1 MDNLW
6 SFLNQTLALS
16 VTAALLLL
24 LKKLFEDKL
33 SPRWQ
38 YGIWSIF
45 TLRLLLPVGL
55 FHRYLFPQGQVLLAW
70 AKNAVEGRLSS
81 ALSAPYEEITVSAP
95 VPLLPDGFFV
105 PRSITDWLFSLYT
118 AGVVISLL
126 WLAGTYV
133 LLRRTVSKGHKAGDA
148 EMAQVQAV
156 AAAHALPMPHRIM
169 VLPQVESAF
178 VCGFLRPVLVLPERP
193 VDDKVLLHE
202 LLHLRY
208 GDIWAGAGICLMRC
222 LHWCNPLVR
231 YCCTRMQ
238 NDCEALCDQR
248 VLERLEGEDRRQ
260 YGVILL
266 SMADEK
272 YARASGTSSMANGAG
287 NIKRR
292 ITAITRFKRYPAGMA
307 LVSVCVAVVLGATC
321 LAGSAQAD
329 TITLSEHILS
339 LAIAQASVYRPTTPA
354 GALDLYTSA
363 VLTDNGA
370 ILAMVTPEKEQ
381 AVLAEKLAASPQWSL
396 GLSQFWEEAEAP
408 NYFERWEEG
417 MDAPVRTY
425 QANWYVYN
433 LLKTEDNYTGILVLD
448 ASPWA
453 SASYEE
459 APWIF
464 YQDILLEPNGDGWSV
479 RPLSDW
485 TRLPFDT
492 RYAALSAKYGSE
504 DIPALVYH
512 GTNATHEFWI
522 ELQYIL
528 SVPGQE
534 EKNWSEYRD
543 FSMNIFSGNAAVLD
557 YALRPNIRFSTQHCQ
572 DGGHAID
579 LTTGD
584 PLFHHVQY
592 WCLTA
597 QEAAKMPTHAP
608 NREADGTISLP
619 SSYCFSGSNYGG
631 TSDSQSAPAALLL
644 QYTIDDQEYTC
655 IVRPE
660 GGTA

>member
-6 SFLNQTLALS
+6 AFLNQTLALS
-16 VTAALLLL
+16 VTAVLLLL

-45 TLRLLLPVGL
+45 ALRLLLPVGL

-70 AKNAVEGRLSS
+70 AKNAVEGRISS
-81 ALSAPYEEITVSAP
+81 ALSAPYEEIAVSAP
-95 VPLLPDGFFV
+95 VPLLPDGFSV
-105 PRSITDWLFSLYT
+105 PRSITDWLFYLYI
-118 AGVVISLL
+118 AGAVISLL
-126 WLAGTYV
+126 WLAGTYL
-133 LLRRTVSKGHKAGDA
+133 LLRRTVSKGHKAGEA

-156 AAAHALPMPHRIM
+156 ATAHALPMPRRIL

-178 VCGFLRPVLVLPERP
+178 VCGFLRPVLVLPEQQ

-208 GDIWAGAGICLMRC
+208 GDIWAGVGICLMRC

-231 YCCTRMQ
+231 YCCNRMQ

-248 VLERLEGEDRRQ
+248 VLERLEGEERRQ

-272 YARASGTSSMANGAG
+272 YARAPGTSSMANGAG

-292 ITAITRFKRYPAGMA
+292 IAAIARFKRYPAGMA

-321 LAGSAQAD
+321 LVGSAQAD
-329 TITLSEHILS
+329 TVTLSEHTLS
-339 LAIAQASVYRPTTPA
+339 LAMAQASVYRPTTPA

-381 AVLAEKLAASPQWSL
+381 VALAEKLAASPRWSL
-396 GLSQFWEEAEAP
+396 GLSSFWEEAEAP
-408 NYFERWEEG
+408 NYFELWDEG

-433 LLKTEDNYTGILVLD
+433 LLKTEDDYTGTLVLD
-448 ASPWA
+448 ASPWT

-464 YQDILLEPNGDGWSV
+464 YQDVLLEPNGGGWSV

-485 TRLPFDT
+485 TQIPFGT
-492 RYAALSAKYGSE
+492 QYAALSAEYGSE
-504 DIPALVYH
+504 DLPALVYR
-512 GTNATHEFWI
+512 GANGTHEFWI

-528 SVPGQE
+528 SVPKQG
-534 EKNWSEYRD
+534 EKNWSEYSD
-543 FSMNIFSGNAAVLD
+543 FSLNIFSGNAAVLD
-557 YALRPNIRFSTQHCQ
+557 YVLRPNIRFSTQHCQ

-584 PLFHHVQY
+584 PLFRHVQY

-597 QEAAKMPTHAP
+597 QEAAKMPTRAP

-619 SSYCFSGSNYGG
+619 SSYCASGSNYGG
-631 TSDSQSAPAALLL
+631 TSDSQNAPAALFL

-655 IVRPE
+655 IVWPE
-660 GGTA
+660 GGAA